1 MADGRSSEK
10 KAVRRGAKG
19 GSASVILI
27 FIVLC
32 LGTFGLLALSSA
44 RNDLDLAERNEA
56 AVAEYYRADGEGEAF
71 RMKVEDALQ
80 EARSA
85 GEASGDLGMS
95 GESGA
100 SDEADILSER
110 LGDAYSPEDGTAWT
124 EIPMENGQALSV
136 VLGLPREREA
146 GSTKVLQWKVV
157 NVVDY
162 EIDQDMP
169 VWDGR

>member
-10 KAVRRGAKG
+10 KAVRRGANV
-19 GSASVILI
+19 GSASLILI

-56 AVAEYYRADGEGEAF
+56 AVAEYYRAEGEAF

-85 GEASGDLGMS
+85 AEASGDSGMS

-100 SDEADILSER
+100 SDGADILSER
-110 LGDAYSPEDGTAWT
+110 LGDAYSPEDGTART

-136 VLGLPREREA
+136 VLGLPREGEA
-146 GSTKVLQWKVV
+146 GSTKVLQWKVI